1 MNRREFLMTA
11 SAGSAAV
18 LSSRDAQ
25 AQNQTRKRNVLL
37 YVTDDQGTNDAGCY
51 GSRIAKTP
59 GMDTLARE
67 GVRMTSAY
75 CTTPSCSPSRSV
87 LLTGLHNH
95 ANGQY
100 GLEHSYHHF
109 ASFPNI
115 KTLPVLL
122 AGAGYRTASAGKFHV
137 APKDTYQFQEYIGG
151 PSPSEMA
158 GKCRSFLAAQDDTP
172 FFLYFCTTEP
182 HRNFKRDGADPVRPE
197 DVVVPPFLP
206 DTPETREELAAYYA
220 SVQRA
225 DSGLV
230 RLIDILRETGHWD
243 DTLVVCLSDNGMPF
257 PGAKTNLYEP
267 GIHLPCIVRN
277 PYSSRR
283 NATCDAMVTWA
294 DVTPTILDF
303 AQVQSEAEFQGRSF
317 LAAMDEDNPEG
328 WDETYASHTFHE
340 VTMYYPMRM
349 VRTRT
354 HKLIW
359 NIAHGLPFPFASDL
373 YGSKTWQ
380 SVLSRGDTQ
389 YGPRAVDAILNRP
402 AFELY
407 DLKADPNEVNNLA
420 GDPAHAQLLAD
431 LKSKLKSFQERTRDP
446 WLLKWDRE

>member
-1 MNRREFLMTA
+1 MTA
-11 SAGSAAV
+11 GAGSVSLLAAKGAH
-18 LSSRDAQ
+18 AQ
-25 AQNQTRKRNVLL
+25 EQPRKRNVLL
-37 YVTDDQGTNDAGCY
+37 YVTDDQGTGDAGCY

-59 GMDTLARE
+59 GMDALARE
-67 GVRMTSAY
+67 GVRMNSAY

-137 APKDTYQFQEYIGG
+137 APKDTYQFQQYIGG

-158 GKCRSFLAAQDDTP
+158 DNCLPFLAARDEAP

-197 DVVVPPFLP
+197 NVVVPAFLP
-206 DTPETREELAAYYA
+206 DTPETRLELAAYYA
-220 SVQRA
+220 SLQRA

-230 RLIDILRETGHWD
+230 RLIKILHDTGHWE
-243 DTLVVCLSDNGMPF
+243 DTLIICLSDNGIPF

-277 PYSSRR
+277 PYSGRR
-283 NATCDAMVTWA
+283 DASCDAMVTWA
-294 DVTPTILDF
+294 DITPTILDF
-303 AQVQSEAEFQGRSF
+303 AQVRPDAESHGRSF
-317 LAAMDEDNPEG
+317 LSAIEEDNPKD

-349 VRTRT
+349 VRTRKY
-354 HKLIW
+354 KLIW
-359 NIAHGLPFPFASDL
+359 NIAHGLEFPFASDL

-380 SVLSRGDTQ
+380 AVLSRHETH
-389 YGPRAVDAILNRP
+389 YGPRSVEALLKRP

-407 DLKADPNEVNNLA
+407 DLESDPNETNNLA
-420 GDPAHAQLLAD
+420 DDPAHAEVLAD

-446 WLLKWDRE
+446 WILKWERE